1 MKKMPV
7 LIAAAF
13 VLSVSLAGYAG
24 QNTETPD
31 TGDKSVVVRD
41 EPTESVAA
49 EITSSLLAGEE
60 IESANSSE
68 AREESREPA
77 VGSTPQTRAD
87 SPSETKAP
95 SQTAEA
101 PAPKQEATPPATE
114 QLKQETPKPPTT
126 SPAETE
132 KPTPTQAEPPAP
144 SFDVSAY
151 VAYAQNYGQGIG
163 LSLDSTATACW
174 DDPINAN
181 AGCTY
186 LERDLKDRLDW
197 YKASGF
203 TGFWVWSENIGNGA
217 YQIYIGYA

>member
-1 MKKMPV
+1 MKKMLV

-13 VLSVSLAGYAG
+13 VLSVPLAGCAG

-31 TGDKSVVVRD
+31 TSEKPVVVSD

-49 EITSSLLAGEE
+49 ETTSSLLAGEE
-60 IESANSSE
+60 SESANSSE
-68 AREESREPA
+68 APEISSEPA
-77 VGSTPQTRAD
+77 AGNVPQTRAD

-95 SQTAEA
+95 QTAEA

-114 QLKQETPKPPTT
+114 QPKQETLKLPTT
-126 SPAETE
+126 SPPETK
-132 KPTPTQAEPPAP
+132 KPVPTQAEPPAP
-144 SFDVSAY
+144 SFDVNAY
-151 VAYAQNYGQGIG
+151 VAYAQSYGQGIG

-186 LERDLKDRLDW
+186 LERDLKGRLDW
-197 YKASGF
+197 YQASGF
-203 TGFWVWSENIGNGA
+203 TGFWVWPENIGNGA